1 MVPTCKY
8 GHTCLVCDCVI
19 DLWGY
24 TYIPISY
31 RGLIILEVLTS
42 NLVDMSNELDAQ
54 AQSQDEPSTPVQE
67 PPTPQGEDGE
77 PTTAAPEERVPL
89 SDADGE
95 RTAIIST
102 TGVMRRFG
110 SFVAV
115 NGATL
120 NVWEGKVTALIGPN
134 GSGKTTLM
142 LMLAG
147 LLAPDEGSIRVCGYD
162 PVTHNYQVRSHI
174 GWMPDQFGM
183 WDSLTALEALTT
195 TGATYRMNPQDALA
209 RAHELLSTVH
219 LTDFADKPAHV
230 LSRGQKQ
237 RLGLARALMHS
248 PRLLILDEPAN
259 GLDPRSRI
267 ELRGIIR
274 ELAAQGTTILISS
287 HVLAEL
293 DEMVDDA
300 IFISGGRTV
309 AQETVDE
316 ARQGR
321 KTWQVRA
328 LDREPL
334 VKWVDSIQVPFAQ
347 NTDGSI
353 LVNIAGEHNAA
364 RFLSDAITA
373 SVPIVEFRP
382 QGGALENTYL
392 ALNEERR

>member
-1 MVPTCKY
+1 
-8 GHTCLVCDCVI
+8 
-19 DLWGY
+19 
-24 TYIPISY
+24 
-31 RGLIILEVLTS
+31 
-42 NLVDMSNELDAQ
+42 MSNELDAQ